1 MNSTII
7 YYNESTEFANL
18 AFDKSYIIAIDSHL
32 VSTHHIEVPKMSFSK
47 AKKAI
52 PFLLEDVL
60 LEDIEALDFFLQ
72 KAADEQYYDVVVIS
86 KNIMNALRKKLETT
100 GLKIEQC
107 VVDFMLLP
115 IEKGKVYCTTVE
127 QDVLFRYG
135 DFLGGKTNQAVLDE
149 LFTDNEQILNEQLN
163 VKYTQNINFLNV
175 DWRSNWKEK
184 LYKWRA
190 SVVILLLLM
199 VLSPVQ
205 LMLDNYNLT
214 KRVDRQ
220 INTNEIY
227 FKKLFPE
234 VGRIV
239 DLHAQIKQK
248 LNTLSIEEQSDND
261 LLAKIQSDIKA
272 KTKIKRLQFDKQIL
286 KVEP

>member
-1 MNSTII
+1 MNNTII
-7 YYNESTEFANL
+7 NYNESTEFANL
-18 AFDKSYIIAIDSHL
+18 ALDKSYIIAIDSHL

-60 LEDIEALDFFLQ
+60 LDDIEALDFFLQ
-72 KAADEQYYDVVVIS
+72 KAAGEQYYEVIVIS
-86 KNIMNALRKKLETT
+86 KNIMNVLRKKLETT
-100 GLKIEQC
+100 GLKIERC

-115 IEKGKVYCTTVE
+115 IEKGKVYCTKVKP
-127 QDVLFRYG
+127 DVLFRYG

-149 LFTDNEQILNEQLN
+149 LFTDNDQILSEKLN
-163 VKYTQNINFLNV
+163 VKYAQKINLLNV
-175 DWRSNWKEK
+175 DWSSNWKEK

-190 SVVILLLLM
+190 SIIILLLLM

-205 LMLDNYNLT
+205 LILDNHNLT
-214 KRVDRQ
+214 QRVNGQ
-220 INTNEIY
+220 SNINEIY

-234 VGRIV
+234 VSRIV

-248 LNTLSIEEQSDND
+248 LSTLSIKEQSDDD
-261 LLAKIQSDIKA
+261 LLAKIQSDIKT
-272 KTKIKRLQFDKQIL
+272 KTKIKQLQFNKQVL